1 MISSSRCCCC
11 FFITCCWFSSFN
23 AFIYSKP
30 RWHVS
35 CGCSNNSSFDECRKI
50 NENVTLNSFNCLFRA
65 HIKRE
70 QSEKNSFNE
79 FMSPNLDWLCAMNC
93 SQCKRWWRDE
103 KKWEMMYEQDVL
115 HHLSGLTFQLHYV
128 VTFVIIDSRK
138 TPTKIAWNAKGS
150 NGWNNP

>member
-1 MISSSRCCCC
+1 MISSSVVVVV

-70 QSEKNSFNE
+70 IREREKTRLMSLWVRIWIEYALWIVVNANDDEEMRKNGKWCRIRRPEPSEWINISIA
-79 FMSPNLDWLCAMNC
+79 LCCDLCDYRFA
-93 SQCKRWWRDE
+93 
-103 KKWEMMYEQDVL
+103 
-115 HHLSGLTFQLHYV
+115 
-128 VTFVIIDSRK
+128 
-138 TPTKIAWNAKGS
+138 
-150 NGWNNP
+150 